1 MNGMERQT
9 IRSAGLFRWISTNQA
24 DIGSEY
30 DHGWWSSMEFLQLL
44 SHDFTDFEFDVISL
58 FLMTTPP
65 PSSTLP
71 MPLVS
76 ARSTSLQI
84 VFKEDWVMEPFYT
97 VTVHVGFPEEV
108 ILLGIL
114 EPIDPE
120 NKWLLQNFPCAQLY
134 EPYQGGAS
142 AFSGSVRN
150 QHLLYAL
157 FQILAFQ
164 AKARTDLRET
174 RSPRQVLEDGS

>member
-44 SHDFTDFEFDVISL
+44 SHDFTDFEFDVISS

-84 VFKEDWVMEPFYT
+84 IFKEDWLMEPFYT
-97 VTVHVGFPEEV
+97 VTVQVGFPGEV

-114 EPIDPE
+114 APIDPE

-134 EPYQGGAS
+134 YTNLTEEVLLPFPARSEISIFCTRYFK
-142 AFSGSVRN
+142 FSPFRRRPE
-150 QHLLYAL
+150 L
-157 FQILAFQ
+157 I
-164 AKARTDLRET
+164 
-174 RSPRQVLEDGS
+174 